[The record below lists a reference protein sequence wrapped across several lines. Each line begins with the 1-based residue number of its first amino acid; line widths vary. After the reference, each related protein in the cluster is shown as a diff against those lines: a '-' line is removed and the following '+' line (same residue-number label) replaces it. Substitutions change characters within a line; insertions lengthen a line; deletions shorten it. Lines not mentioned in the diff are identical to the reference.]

1 MSEEKKKRG
10 RKRVNDLYFG
20 PDQEDAV
27 FRFLSLGE
35 MIPDIRDPMFKIK
48 PEKTMVLLC

>member
-27 FRFLSLGE
+27 VRFLSLGV
-35 MIPDIRDPMFKIK
+35 MIPDVRDPNFQ
-48 PEKTMVLLC
+48 L